1 MTVRLLL
8 VVVLS
13 FVCGGNVYRLPTA
26 AGEMFTAVVD
36 LERVVKAEYQIAK
49 ALRAFAEQEQ
59 QRIDILKR

>member
-1 MTVRLLL
+1 MAVRLLL
-8 VVVLS
+8 LVLLS
-13 FVCGGNVYRLPTA
+13 CVCRLPLA

-59 QRIDILKR
+59 QRIDTLKR